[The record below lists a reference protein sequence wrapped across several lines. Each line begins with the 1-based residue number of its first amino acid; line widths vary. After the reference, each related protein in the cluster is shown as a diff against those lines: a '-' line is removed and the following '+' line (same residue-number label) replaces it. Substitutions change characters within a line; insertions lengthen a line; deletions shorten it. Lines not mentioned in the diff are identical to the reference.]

1 MIHAALA
8 ALLALLP
15 PPDLA
20 TRLDESVQRQGL
32 GQFWGAVLVARDG
45 EPILARGYGLA
56 DESLRPIDAD
66 TLFDLGSLS
75 KQFTAAAVLKLHARG
90 RLNIDAPVAEAFP
103 TLAPKF
109 GPRGNI
115 ITLRHLLNHTSGMSD
130 QRAIQ
135 PLDFADRDEAVRL
148 AVVSGPDSP
157 PGEQFQY
164 CNAGYIVLA
173 AAVEHATGER
183 FEDFC
188 RDNLFRPA
196 GLTSTG
202 FLDGAGLDPSRA
214 TLRVLPSFRGEP
226 ERRFSLFADP
236 AGEPWAWG
244 LRGAGGVVSTINDL
258 LRWDRALAA
267 DAVLDESIK
276 AELFR
281 AARNNYA
288 AGWFVEPTAAGTIR
302 QHHGGNTRGYSVQL
316 SRFPEEGYLFAVLT
330 NNTWSPL
337 RFERLL
343 VEQVFPDERAG
354 VRAALHVGGLTLN
367 EYGLF
372 RGEGAFRVSA
382 APGPERE
389 VTLRLQSP
397 AGATIAEASFARG
410 VARRVAAE
418 LRANTPDAFPHP
430 DLPGSVTVML
440 GTMPYQPRNGRIDLP
455 ESSVFM
461 VLPEYRGV
469 SEHGAPITDP
479 RPTLA
484 LIDEYRGFWPIILI
498 MDRAV
503 AARLAAELL
512 AE

>member
-20 TRLDESVQRQGL
+20 TRLDESVQRHGL
-32 GQFWGAVLVARDG
+32 GQFWGAVLVAKDG

-75 KQFTAAAVLKLHARG
+75 KQFTAAAVLKLHAQG

-103 TLAPKF
+103 TLAAKF
-109 GPRGNI
+109 GPRGGI

-135 PLDFADRDEAVRL
+135 PLDFAERDEAVRL

-183 FEDFC
+183 FEDYC
-188 RDNLFRPA
+188 RENLFRPA
-196 GLTSTG
+196 GMTSTG
-202 FLDGAGLDPSRA
+202 FLDGAGLDSSRA
-214 TLRVLPSFRGEP
+214 TLRVIPSFRGEP
-226 ERRFSLFADP
+226 ERRLSLFADA

-258 LRWDRALAA
+258 LRWDRALEGK
-267 DAVLDESIK
+267 AVLDERIK

-281 AARNNYA
+281 TAKNNYA
-288 AGWFVEPTAAGTIR
+288 AGWVVEPTAAGTIR
-302 QHHGGNTRGYSVQL
+302 QQHGGNTRGYSVQL

-330 NNTWSPL
+330 NNTSNPV
-337 RFERLL
+337 RYERLL
-343 VEQVFPDERAG
+343 IEQVFPDERAG
-354 VRAALHVGGLTLN
+354 IRASLHVGGLTLN
-367 EYGLF
+367 QYGLF
-372 RGEGAFRVSA
+372 RGEGAYRVSA
-382 APGPERE
+382 APGPGRE
-389 VTLRLQSP
+389 VALRLEAP
-397 AGATIAEASFARG
+397 GGELLVEASFARG
-410 VARRVAAE
+410 MARRVAAE
-418 LRANTPDAFPHP
+418 LRAQTPDALPHP
-430 DLPGSVTVML
+430 DEPGSMTVMI
-440 GTMPYQPRNGRIDLP
+440 GTMAYQPRAGRIDLP

-469 SEHGAPITDP
+469 NEHGAPVTDA
-479 RPTLA
+479 RPTLV
-484 LIDEYRGFWPIILI
+484 LIDENRGFWPMILI

-503 AARLAAELL
+503 AARLASELL